1 MDQHHLGLV
10 LTANFKM
17 SPTYH
22 LNLSCCKPATHID
35 GPFLNERS
43 STMAVA
49 AIMHQNWYGLL
60 PMAVAAIMM
69 SFHVHIRTNRKEI

>member
-1 MDQHHLGLV
+1 MDQHHLYLV

-17 SPTYH
+17 PLLIILTVVA
-22 LNLSCCKPATHID
+22 ATHID